1 MVLYRERS
9 MRVAPD
15 WLPDDTE
22 ESVVGTEWHQEAI
35 GQLADMLRDAADR
48 RGSPW
53 GVCEQIEL
61 GGLQRRDGTVYAPK
75 PDVMVL
81 PQPLAGHRARIHL
94 NEAGTPLFVAEV
106 ASSSTV
112 RGDREGKREAYA
124 GVGIPEYLIFDPA
137 GHMLDAPIEAW
148 RLPDPAATAYVAW
161 VPERDGWWY
170 SRSLDLAFRPD
181 QPLIA
186 VRDRDGALIETSSR
200 ARRTLRM
207 VQGELRAERAA
218 RASLEEQLRTLREQL
233 GG

>member
-137 GHMLDAPIEAW
+137 DHMLDAPIEAW

-181 QPLIA
+181 QLLIA